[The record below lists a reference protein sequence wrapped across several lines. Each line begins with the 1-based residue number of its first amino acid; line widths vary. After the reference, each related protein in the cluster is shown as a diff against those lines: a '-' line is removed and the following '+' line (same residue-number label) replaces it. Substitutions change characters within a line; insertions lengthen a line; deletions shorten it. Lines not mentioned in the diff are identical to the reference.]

1 MITDSFRGDLEYLNS
16 LLVNNIPFSITR
28 FGDGERFIMEGNPVG
43 NGEFHFNNDD
53 SKLQQELIQSFQLNQ
68 KNYFVGVPC
77 PCCQPKERCDWMK
90 RSTYLPDEKLTWANI
105 FVNGNFEYFNNTI
118 VPSIAKYSK
127 IVFVGRGTPD
137 NLPFKVTKFFQ
148 TSVDAHKNSR
158 HLLTDIAQYI
168 NEDNIKNGIFLI
180 SSGPF
185 ANIMCAKLYS
195 QYPDNTFIDIG
206 SVFDSH
212 QGLGITR
219 GYLNPNNSNS
229 KKMCI
234 W

>member
-1 MITDSFRGDLEYLNS
+1 MITTSFRKDLEYLKS
-16 LLVNNIPFSITR
+16 LLDDRIPFSITR

-53 SKLQQELIQSFQLNQ
+53 SRLQQELIQSFQLDMD
-68 KNYFVGVPC
+68 NYFVGVPC

-90 RSTYLPDEKLTWANI
+90 ASTHLPDEKLTWANM
-105 FVNGNFEYFNNTI
+105 FVNGNFEYFNSDV
-118 VPSIAKYSK
+118 VPSIASHDE
-127 IVFVGRGTPD
+127 IVFIGRGSPD
-137 NLPFKVTKFFQ
+137 KLPFTATKFFQ

-158 HLLTDIAQYI
+158 HLLVDIAQYI
-168 NEDNIKNGIFLI
+168 EQGSIENGIFLI

-185 ANIMCAKLYS
+185 ANILCAKLYS
-195 QYPDNTFIDIG
+195 QYPNNTFIDIG
-206 SVFDSH
+206 SVFDTH
-212 QGLGITR
+212 QGLGVTR

-229 KKMCI
+229 KKMCT